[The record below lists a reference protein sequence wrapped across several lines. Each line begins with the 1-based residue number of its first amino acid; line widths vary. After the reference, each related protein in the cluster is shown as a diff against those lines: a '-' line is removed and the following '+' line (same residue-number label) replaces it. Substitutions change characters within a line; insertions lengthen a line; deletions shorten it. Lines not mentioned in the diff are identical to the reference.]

1 MSYNMQKMISFE
13 MNKQNE
19 MKKYLLL
26 LFCFISILASSQQ
39 QQIPT
44 LKVALTEEKLKYI
57 KEQTLNINDLG
68 IQVTFSVQSEFFGNS
83 NNLKKKII
91 PASFNE
97 IIRIKKELCHC
108 PDDMNRYIEIG
119 KQFNRL
125 YKPDSAR
132 LYLTTALGLCKEEQT
147 KHPKELNLK
156 YTEANIYN
164 QVGDYASCISLYE
177 NILKEKNND
186 TVSRLFLTIAYLG
199 MADTAKFSKIIK
211 ENYAL
216 FPTDIAF
223 TFFYV
228 VEKGYAAV
236 FSNKLIDKNC
246 KLRDFTELNLL
257 NKLPV
262 EKKDSTKIKDAWHSL
277 LIFNGYLK
285 FVLLSADTTIAKDKT
300 GFFKIGNEDELT
312 NSINYFK
319 SRVKNKK
326 NKNAFMAYKM
336 ISLAYFLT
344 GDFNACLEN
353 LQLSIDTF
361 PKDKGDDGSSNTI
374 EQYNNISG
382 TYFMMSDTLNT
393 IKSIENKILN
403 KPKID
408 EDPNDY
414 VTLGNFYFKLKN
426 ETKAN
431 ECYKRALDINPYMV
445 SAYIG
450 KALIEFK
457 KEHYNNCMEYL
468 NNAYAINPD
477 EPKLY
482 YISAAIN
489 LINFK
494 SAEAWQIY
502 NTLYTYFPNDEFLYT
517 ILNDYYYS
525 K

>member
-1 MSYNMQKMISFE
+1 MLRNIQKMICFK
-13 MNKQNE
+13 NKRN
-19 MKKYLLL
+19 KSKGYLILL
-26 LFCFISILASSQQ
+26 VYAFFIYASAQS
-39 QQIPT
+39 QQIPS
-44 LKVALTEEKLKYI
+44 LKVALTEERLNYV

-68 IQVTFSVQSEFFGNS
+68 IQVSFSVQSEFFGNT
-83 NNLKKKII
+83 NNLAKKIN
-91 PASFNE
+91 PASLQE
-97 IIRIKKELCHC
+97 ITKIKKELCHC
-108 PDDMNRYIEIG
+108 PEDLNRYIEIG

-132 LYLTTALGLCKEEQT
+132 LYLTTALSLCKEEQT
-147 KHPKELNLK
+147 KHPDNLNLK

-177 NILKEKNND
+177 NILKEKNKD

-211 ENYAL
+211 ENYTL

-236 FSNKLIDKNC
+236 FSNKTIDKNC
-246 KLRDFTELNLL
+246 KLRNFTDLHLL

-285 FVLLSADTTIAKDKT
+285 FVLLSADTSIVKDKT

-312 NSINYFK
+312 HSINYFK
-319 SRVKNKK
+319 ARVKNKK

-344 GDFNACLEN
+344 GDFTSCLEN
-353 LQLSIDTF
+353 LQLSIDKF

-374 EQYNNISG
+374 EQYNNIAG

-426 ETKAN
+426 EIKAIQS
-431 ECYKRALDINPYMV
+431 YQKALEINPYMV

-450 KALIEFK
+450 LGLIEFK
-457 KEHYNNCMEYL
+457 KEQYEKCMEFL
-468 NNAYAINPD
+468 NKAYAINPD

-482 YISAAIN
+482 YISAAVN

-502 NTLYTYFPNDEFLYT
+502 NVLHSYYPNDEYLT
-517 ILNDYYYS
+517 KILNEYYYP
-525 K
+525 